1 MSAIASTPIDA
12 EAKNAPTS
20 GRLFFLDLSAG
31 RILSAN
37 PDGSDL
43 KTIINE
49 GRKLPDG
56 MVLDVAAGHIYWTN
70 MELRSF
76 LDRILALT
84 WSAGFFS
91 SRACLLLVLSFA
103 LLPACAWPQSELA
116 TVFGTVTDPSGAVIP
131 AAQVTIVNQ
140 STGLK
145 RETVTDMTGQ
155 YHLAGLPTGSYVV
168 RAGREGFRTQV
179 REGVTLSSASGVMID
194 FSLVVG
200 PQPQELTVSG
210 DVNEIDRTTSTVSG
224 LVAEQNLTELPLN
237 SRDLFKAAIFAP
249 GVAPTPSSA
258 PSLLS
263 SGNAGQLAING
274 MRPSWTDVRIDGMDA
289 NDPLFGYSPAGA
301 SGLFLGLNEFTE
313 VRVLT
318 QTSDVEYGRNGGGVI
333 DVVTKSGSNHF
344 HGSLFEIH
352 REAAL
357 DSKNY
362 FDSAT
367 APIPPFVRNQFGAGV
382 GGPLVHDRTFFYAD
396 YEGFREVQAVNGN
409 RDGARCACS
418 SRFTPLRHQSGE
430 LQYRHSKRVRC
441 LGNRSS
447 RTAVP
452 CSVSCF

>member
-20 GRLFFLDLSAG
+20 GRLFFLDLSGG

-43 KTIINE
+43 RTIINE

-56 MVLDVAAGHIYWTN
+56 RVLDVAAGHIYWTN

-145 RETVTDMTGQ
+145 RDTVTDMTGQ
-155 YHLAGLPTGSYVV
+155 YHLAGLPAGSYVV

-200 PQPQELTVSG
+200 RQPQELTVSG
-210 DVNEIDRTTSTVSG
+210 NINAIDT
-224 LVAEQNLTELPLN
+224 
-237 SRDLFKAAIFAP
+237 
-249 GVAPTPSSA
+249 
-258 PSLLS
+258 
-263 SGNAGQLAING
+263 
-274 MRPSWTDVRIDGMDA
+274 
-289 NDPLFGYSPAGA
+289 
-301 SGLFLGLNEFTE
+301 
-313 VRVLT
+313 
-318 QTSDVEYGRNGGGVI
+318 
-333 DVVTKSGSNHF
+333 
-344 HGSLFEIH
+344 
-352 REAAL
+352 
-357 DSKNY
+357 
-362 FDSAT
+362 
-367 APIPPFVRNQFGAGV
+367 
-382 GGPLVHDRTFFYAD
+382 
-396 YEGFREVQAVNGN
+396 
-409 RDGARCACS
+409 
-418 SRFTPLRHQSGE
+418 
-430 LQYRHSKRVRC
+430 
-441 LGNRSS
+441 
-447 RTAVP
+447 
-452 CSVSCF
+452 